1 MKKEEKKSQFV
12 DLETVSISSILIPS
26 DDLKLPLPL
35 FLESVSA
42 GFPSPA
48 DDYIEGKLDLN
59 EYLVLNKLSTFFVR
73 VTGDSM
79 KNVGIYSGDLLIVD
93 RSLQA
98 KEGSIVIAIINGDLL
113 VKRIHHENSK
123 LYLLPE
129 NKQYQQLEVTQDMN
143 FDIWGVVTN
152 VVHSLI

>member
-1 MKKEEKKSQFV
+1 MNKLKVVEIDKVKV
-12 DLETVSISSILIPS
+12 TGILLPIEN
-26 DDLKLPLPL
+26 LKLPLPL

-59 EYLVLNKLSTFFVR
+59 DYLVRNKLSTFFVR

-79 KNVGIYSGDLLIVD
+79 KDVGIYSGDLLIVD
-93 RSLQA
+93 RSLTP
-98 KEGSIVIAIINGDLL
+98 KEASIVIAIINGELL
-113 VKRIHHENSK
+113 VKRMHHENNK

-129 NKQYQQLEVTQDMN
+129 NKNYQALEVTQEMN
-143 FDIWGVVTN
+143 FDVWGVVTN
-152 VVHSLI
+152 VIHSVV